1 MPDLRRDGIG
11 RGEAGARAPLGD
23 TIRLPNARCRS
34 TRSRRGRLGESG
46 PAPYRKPHPI
56 PARPLTLDPRL
67 ARIPRLPRIAAPS
80 INAGLEFRVA
90 HESPRARST
99 RSSNSESRATRIS
112 GARGSTLGFPARV
125 YRRPR
130 RRPSKHA
137 ALVRA
142 FDPRLAGIPRLP
154 RTAARSINARLEF
167 RVAGDAD
174 FQPRVDRRRGS
185 ATRAVAPRPSRAPGA
200 TSTLSPAGRGGR
212 STARGRGR
220 RR

>member
-11 RGEAGARAPLGD
+11 RGEAGAAAPLGD

-34 TRSRRGRLGESG
+34 TRSRCGRLGESG

-112 GARGSTLGFPARV
+112 GCAWIDTRLSGCACIDGRAAARAACCAGPRVRSTAGSKSAPPTNRRALDQREARIPSRPRRGKPAARGSTLN
-125 YRRPR
+125 RR
-130 RRPSKHA
+130 
-137 ALVRA
+137 
-142 FDPRLAGIPRLP
+142 
-154 RTAARSINARLEF
+154 AAR
-167 RVAGDAD
+167 G
-174 FQPRVDRRRGS
+174 
-185 ATRAVAPRPSRAPGA
+185 TTPRPAGA
-200 TSTLSPAGRGGR
+200 TA
-212 STARGRGR
+212 
-220 RR
+220 